1 VVALPHTH
9 SGSGAARLLWSGN
22 LRGTDLPAAPEEFA
36 VIGPILLAACLRAE
50 APFVALTV
58 VLTRILPACVFWITR
73 NTRSFL
79 PLARWTTRLFQALLR
94 DFPETQIRLI
104 VGVEQLGACRKTNNL
119 CRLAKEARNEL
130 LVMNDSDVRVE
141 KDYLRA
147 VTAPFRD
154 AKVGVVTAFFRGITG
169 SGLA

>member
-1 VVALPHTH
+1 
-9 SGSGAARLLWSGN
+9 
-22 LRGTDLPAAPEEFA
+22 
-36 VIGPILLAACLRAE
+36 
-50 APFVALTV
+50 
-58 VLTRILPACVFWITR
+58 
-73 NTRSFL
+73 
-79 PLARWTTRLFQALLR
+79 
-94 DFPETQIRLI
+94 
-104 VGVEQLGACRKTNNL
+104 VEQLGACRKTNNL

-169 SGLA
+169 SGLASELDAMGIPTEGAPNTILAEFLGTLDYAFGWTMAIPKQRLAETDLKRWSIITPMTSCSEMRNPEKDTGLK